1 MGKEWQIL
9 ECLKEIC
16 NKVFAFWVMLLHLF
30 FTAWD
35 FEVFGN
41 LFQFVFVGEFAFD
54 YAFGKERYSNIILAH

>member
-41 LFQFVFVGEFAFD
+41 LFQFVFVGNSLLIMLL
-54 YAFGKERYSNIILAH
+54 ERRDIQT

>member
-41 LFQFVFVGEFAFD
+41 LFQFEFVGNSLLIMLL
-54 YAFGKERYSNIILAH
+54 ERREIQT